1 MFLPPMSYRDFELP
15 AVIPLEIPSWTVT
28 PVLFF
33 PSPRLMPTHRTP
45 QEPFG

>member
-28 PVLFF
+28 PVLLFH
-33 PSPRLMPTHRTP
+33 SPPQMLILLTRL
-45 QEPFG
+45 EPFG